1 MASARSS
8 GSSAAL
14 LSLDVFDTAL
24 IRVMGT
30 PASLFLILGKRL
42 LAAGVIRCSAEA
54 FARARIEAN
63 RRARANAGRGVGLA
77 DIYGELQYALDLTD
91 AERDGI
97 RAEELALEEEL
108 IRPVPGAAER
118 LAHARAS
125 GLAVAF
131 LSDMYLPSSFIRGQL
146 ERHGLWMDGDGCY
159 VSCEAGCGK
168 EDGRGYRLMAQ
179 AENVPL
185 RRVIHRGNDPR
196 ADVTAAW
203 AAGATAE
210 PFLEGNL
217 NRYEEALAS
226 HSYATEG
233 LSSVM
238 AGAARLARL
247 AVPATTP
254 REVALRDV
262 AASVVGPTLASFILW
277 LLLRARASGVRRLCF
292 AGPDDGILMRMAESL
307 NVKLDLDL
315 EVRGLVG
322 GELQPASADAR
333 SWALVDLFGSG
344 QRLGAL
350 HRTRSAGAG
359 TIPAAFVFARVGVKN
374 PDITDTAVPTRSYF
388 SDQPLRRGYLGRLDE
403 WHLRLLCGADRGG
416 SDGLPIIH
424 EALLS
429 FADALWLDPE
439 VLELSADM
447 RPAVAE
453 VTRMFFESPSPAEAR
468 AWGTSPAQPQWR
480 EGALATKPPLTR
492 ALLRSGLA
500 VRRRLASALRAV
512 LRRTPGIR

>member
-1 MASARSS
+1 MASARRS

-24 IRVMGT
+24 TRVIGT
-30 PASLFLILGKRL
+30 PASLFLILGKRVT
-42 LAAGVIRCSAEA
+42 AAGMVRCSAEA
-54 FARARIEAN
+54 FSRARIEAN

-77 DIYGELQYALDLTD
+77 DIYDELQYALHLTD
-91 AERDGI
+91 AERNGI

-108 IRPVPGAAER
+108 LRPVPGAVER
-118 LAHARAS
+118 LAQARAS

-146 ERHGLWMDGDGCY
+146 ERHGLWADGDGCY

-179 AENVPL
+179 AESVPL
-185 RRVIHRGNDPR
+185 RRVIHRGNDPV
-196 ADVTAAW
+196 ADMAAAR
-203 AAGATAE
+203 AAGATVE

-238 AGAARLARL
+238 AGASRLARL
-247 AVPATTP
+247 AVPAVTP

-277 LLLRARASGVRRLCF
+277 LLLRARALGVRRLCF
-292 AGPDDGILMRMAESL
+292 VAPDDGILMRMAQSL
-307 NVKLDLDL
+307 NLKLDLDL
-315 EVRGLVG
+315 EVRNLVG
-322 GELQPASADAR
+322 NQALPEAAGAR
-333 SWALVDLFGSG
+333 SWALVDLVGSG
-344 QRLGAL
+344 PRLGAL
-350 HRTRSAGAG
+350 D
-359 TIPAAFVFARVGVKN
+359 FVFACVGDQD
-374 PDITDTAVPTRSYF
+374 PGLADTAAPTHSYF
-388 SDQPLRRGYLGRLDE
+388 ADLPLRRGHLGRLDE

-416 SDGLPIIH
+416 SEGLPLIH
-424 EALLS
+424 EALMS
-429 FADALWLDPE
+429 FADALWLDPDA
-439 VLELSADM
+439 LELSADM

-468 AWGTSPAQPQWR
+468 AWGTCPAEPEWR
-480 EGALATKPPLTR
+480 EGA
-492 ALLRSGLA
+492 LA
-500 VRRRLASALRAV
+500 VRRRLASAIRAV